1 MKRNTSEPVS
11 QADSESSKISNAN
24 EPVEIQNLKASR
36 TSIIKQQFDTYEIR
50 EIDSDSEEDKDLI
63 TPLS

>member
-1 MKRNTSEPVS
+1 MS

-63 TPLS
+63 TPPS

>member
-1 MKRNTSEPVS
+1 MS

-24 EPVEIQNLKASR
+24 EPVENQNLKASR

>member
-1 MKRNTSEPVS
+1 MS